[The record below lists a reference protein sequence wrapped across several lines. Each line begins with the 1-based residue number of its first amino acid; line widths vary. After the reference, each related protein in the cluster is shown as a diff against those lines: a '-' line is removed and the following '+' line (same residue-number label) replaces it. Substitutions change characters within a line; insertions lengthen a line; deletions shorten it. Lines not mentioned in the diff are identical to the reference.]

1 MIFVTV
7 SVVILTPMAIWQCV
21 PINSIWTF
29 NRGDARCLS
38 ISGVAY
44 ASAAVNIA
52 TEVIILILP
61 VPLLRTLRTST
72 TQKIALYM
80 LFGCGI
86 IVIAVASARI
96 PSLSHVEDAHD
107 PTFLNAGV
115 VYWTAAETAV
125 GHLCAAALAIRP
137 LYVSLRD
144 LLRRRRARSDSGTPF
159 TKSSGA
165 SIPQS
170 NSRDRSIS
178 HGENH
183 LQEADH
189 RDTVFN
195 PTEKLEADAV

>member
-1 MIFVTV
+1 MIFVTL

-21 PINSIWTF
+21 PISAIWSF

-96 PSLSHVEDAHD
+96 PSLSHVEDTQD

-125 GHLCAAALAIRP
+125 AHLCAAALAIRP

-144 LLRRRRARSDSGTPF
+144 LLRRRRARTDSGTPF
-159 TKSSGA
+159 TKPPGDSL
-165 SIPQS
+165 PQS
-170 NSRDRSIS
+170 HSRAGSSS
-178 HGENH
+178 HEEH
-183 LQEADH
+183 RLQGGDFE
-189 RDTVFN
+189 DTVFN
-195 PTEKLEADAV
+195 PTQKLEADAV